1 MSFPFNAIPPYP
13 VNDIT
18 EYGMA
23 GYHPDLQ
30 AVLAMQGAAA
40 MANWPA
46 PTGDQLLAMSQ
57 FLAGPR
63 LPNAGSSRSK
73 KNGHVPGPAS
83 NPLYKTELC
92 RSWEETG
99 SCRYG
104 FKCQFAHGRGELRT
118 VQRHRKY
125 KTEACRSFA
134 ATGHCP
140 YGSRCR
146 FIHKYDGPPTTVGA
160 GTMSAAVATDAAAAA
175 AAAEKGGP
183 PARRS
188 PPSSPNAPA
197 ALASL
202 LNSLTLTDLG
212 GGGASVLGS
221 GPLPSLSSPSMS
233 PRGSLSFGEPGLRS
247 LPPDAPELGLGTGPR
262 YAAAAAPFPPAP
274 APAPAPILRS
284 SGQPQAA
291 HLCAPGQGA
300 MRADGRTCRQAEACG
315 PGRRSFVPDGK
326 ERSVRGGGRRGRGEP
341 FAPEIRPSVD
351 PAVAF
356 SLCPS
361 LVAPSCVV
369 GSHSARPH
377 PYDLSLILPF
387 FLPDVQP

>member
-284 SGQPQAA
+284 SGQPQTARSSLPILGQEPTGGPQPPHALGLASAPGTPTGA
-291 HLCAPGQGA
+291 HLATRAVRRQGSEC
-300 MRADGRTCRQAEACG
+300 DEAS
-315 PGRRSFVPDGK
+315 RRLPIFARLAK
-326 ERSVRGGGRRGRGEP
+326 E
-341 FAPEIRPSVD
+341 
-351 PAVAF
+351 
-356 SLCPS
+356 
-361 LVAPSCVV
+361 
-369 GSHSARPH
+369 
-377 PYDLSLILPF
+377 
-387 FLPDVQP
+387 Q